1 MPFPRAV
8 QKRILKRCSEGQPVV
23 VVPRNGKPSRVFS
36 LESYLKAVETAS
48 QVKPWTRR
56 QRKATVDPL
65 GAVPGR
71 VVSSLRR
78 EQMYE

>member
-1 MPFPRAV
+1 MSFPRAV
-8 QKRILKRCSEGQPVV
+8 QKRILKRCSEGKPVV

-36 LESYLKAVETAS
+36 LESYVKTVQTAS
-48 QVKPWTRR
+48 RVKPWIHRR
-56 QRKATVDPL
+56 GETAVDPL

-78 EQMYE
+78 EEMYE